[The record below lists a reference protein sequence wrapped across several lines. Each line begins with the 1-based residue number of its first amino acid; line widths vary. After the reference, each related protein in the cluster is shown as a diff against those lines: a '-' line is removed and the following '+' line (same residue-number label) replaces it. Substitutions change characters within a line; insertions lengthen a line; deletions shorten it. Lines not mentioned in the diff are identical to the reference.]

1 MVKLCE
7 GSLTALL
14 YRDVFVNDDLAE
26 GNIAVLVRDKMTL
39 APKNIFF
46 MFCTQSAE
54 RSLGLLLQQHVPWK
68 AHYEFSVS

>member
-1 MVKLCE
+1 M
-7 GSLTALL
+7 LTALAD
-14 YRDVFVNDDLAE
+14 REVFVNDDLAE

-46 MFCTQSAE
+46 MFCTQNAE